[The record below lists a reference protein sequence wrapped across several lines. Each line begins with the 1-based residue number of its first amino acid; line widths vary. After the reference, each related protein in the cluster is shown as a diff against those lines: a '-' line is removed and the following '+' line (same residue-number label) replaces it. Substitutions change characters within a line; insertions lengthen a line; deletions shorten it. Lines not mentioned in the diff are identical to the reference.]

1 MILHSESLRVRI
13 IGLSGSFPKGDGMLF
28 KRSAKETPEK
38 KIGLFERMKKAL
50 VATKENLVSKIEA
63 VLSSRTA
70 IDEEALDELEG
81 TLLGADLGVRVTER
95 IMNAIRQQYKK
106 DLIKTPEDAKNEIRK
121 QLLSIL
127 SPQSVSEEQDSKGGV
142 QVWMVVGVNGTGKT
156 TTIGKLAA
164 RLSGEGKKVLIC
176 AADTF
181 RPAAIE
187 QLAVWAERSGVD
199 LIKSKTGVDPSAVLH
214 DALSAAVA
222 RNSDVVMVDT
232 AGRLHTK
239 SHLMQELEKMR
250 RVAAR
255 KIPGAPHEVLLVVD
269 ATTGQNGLAQAR
281 EFMKLMGIT
290 GLIVTKLDG
299 TAKGGIL
306 FSISEELGIPVQFI
320 GIGESL
326 EDLVDFSPEIFID
339 SLFSERNQNQLIPD
353 SKFQTK
359 TSNQESGISGIW
371 NLES

>member
-1 MILHSESLRVRI
+1 
-13 IGLSGSFPKGDGMLF
+13 MLF
-28 KRSAKETPEK
+28 GRSSKDTPEK
-38 KIGLFERMKKAL
+38 KVGLFERMKKAL
-50 VATKENLVSKIEA
+50 VATKENLVGKIEA
-63 VLSSRTA
+63 VLTSRTS

-81 TLLGADLGVRVTER
+81 TLLGADLGVGVTER
-95 IMNAIRQQYKK
+95 IMNAIRQQHKR
-106 DLIKTPEDAKNEIRK
+106 DLIKTPDDAKTEIRN
-121 QLLSIL
+121 QLLAIL
-127 SPQSVSEEQDSKGGV
+127 SPRQATEERDPEGNL

-164 RLSGEGKKVLIC
+164 RLSAEGKKVLVC

-187 QLAVWAERSGVD
+187 QLAVWAERSGAD
-199 LIKSKTGVDPSAVLH
+199 LIKSKSGADPASVLH
-214 DALSAAVA
+214 DALSAAQA
-222 RNSDVVMVDT
+222 RSTDVMIVDT

-239 SHLMQELEKMR
+239 SNLMQELEKMR

-255 KIPGAPHEVLLVVD
+255 KVPGAPHEVLLVVD

-281 EFMKLMGIT
+281 EFMKLLGIT

-306 FSISEELGIPVQFI
+306 FSISQELGIPVQFI

-326 EDLVDFSPEIFID
+326 EDLVDFSPEVFVD
-339 SLFSERNQNQLIPD
+339 SLFSERNQI
-353 SKFQTK
+353 TR
-359 TSNQESGISGIW
+359 
-371 NLES
+371 

>member
-1 MILHSESLRVRI
+1 M
-13 IGLSGSFPKGDGMLF
+13 FF
-28 KRSAKETPEK
+28 KRSSKETPEK
-38 KIGLFERMKKAL
+38 KVGLFERMKKAL
-50 VATKENLVSKIEA
+50 SSTKENLVQRIEA
-63 VLSSRTA
+63 VLSSKPS
-70 IDEEALDELEG
+70 IDETVLDELEG
-81 TLLGADLGVRVTER
+81 TLLGADLGVRVTEQ
-95 IMNAIRQQYKK
+95 IMESIRAQHKKQLMQTSDDAKEAIR
-106 DLIKTPEDAKNEIRK
+106 N

-127 SPQSVSEEQDSKGGV
+127 NRSVGSEVSASESDL

-164 RLSGEGKKVLIC
+164 RLSGEGRKILVC

-187 QLAVWAERSGVD
+187 QLAVWAERSGTD
-199 LIKSKTGVDPSAVLH
+199 LIKSKLGADPSAVLH

-222 RNSDVVMVDT
+222 RGSDLVIIDT

-239 SHLMQELEKMR
+239 SNLMQELDKMR
-250 RVAAR
+250 RVAGR

-269 ATTGQNGLAQAR
+269 ATTGQNGLSQAR
-281 EFMKLMGIT
+281 EFMKFTGIT

-306 FSISEELGIPVQFI
+306 FSICQELNIPVRFI

-326 EDLVDFSPEIFID
+326 EDLIEFSPEVFVD
-339 SLFSERNQNQLIPD
+339 SLF
-353 SKFQTK
+353 K
-359 TSNQESGISGIW
+359 
-371 NLES
+371 